1 LESFLFTVNALVPTF
16 AIVILGYILKRCGLF
31 TKEFL
36 NVANKLCF
44 RVALPCLLFKNIS
57 QFGIEGFLKGPYII
71 FAAVCIIIIV
81 VLLMLFIPK
90 IVSDRRKCGSM
101 VQGIFRS
108 NYIIL
113 GIPIVANMFGEE
125 HMASASALVP
135 ISIIVFN
142 FLAVM
147 VLSYF
152 SREKDVNAFS
162 WDMVKNIITNPL
174 IIASLIG
181 VIYEMLPVK
190 LPNILYKP
198 ISDLASIATPL
209 ALLTVGGQFEFKT
222 VISNKKELSI
232 AVIGRLI
239 VVPLIFLSIAIML
252 GYKGADLAPLIV
264 LFGGPTAVSSYVMAK
279 DMDCD
284 SDLAAQIIIFT
295 TLFSMASLFGWVFLL
310 KGMNYL

>member
-1 LESFLFTVNALVPTF
+1 
-16 AIVILGYILKRCGLF
+16 
-31 TKEFL
+31 
-36 NVANKLCF
+36 
-44 RVALPCLLFKNIS
+44 
-57 QFGIEGFLKGPYII
+57 
-71 FAAVCIIIIV
+71 
-81 VLLMLFIPK
+81 MLFIPK

>member
-1 LESFLFTVNALVPTF
+1 
-16 AIVILGYILKRCGLF
+16 
-31 TKEFL
+31 
-36 NVANKLCF
+36 
-44 RVALPCLLFKNIS
+44 LPCLLFKNIS
-57 QFGIEGFLKGPYII
+57 QFGVRGFLKGPYII
-71 FAAVCIIIIV
+71 FAAISIIIMVI
-81 VLLMLFIPK
+81 LLMLFMPK

-113 GIPIVANMFGEE
+113 GLPIVANMFGEE

-142 FLAVM
+142 FLAVL

-152 SREKDVNAFS
+152 SCENGINYKGTDYKDTDYKGTNYKSTNYEEKGINFQQKYVNTFS
-162 WDMVKNIITNPL
+162 WGLAKKIITNPL
-174 IIASLIG
+174 IIASFIG
-181 VIYEMLPVK
+181 VAYEMLPVK
-190 LPNILYKP
+190 LPDVLYKP
-198 ISDLASIATPL
+198 ISDVASIATPL

-222 VISNKKELSI
+222 VVSNKKELSL
-232 AVIGRLI
+232 AVIGRLVI
-239 VVPLIFLSIAIML
+239 VPSVLLPIAILL

-295 TLFSMASLFGWVFLL
+295 TLLSMVSLFGWVYLL
-310 KGMNYL
+310 KAMNYL